1 MEKRSIAPETIEE
14 KIVWYSMVWTWGFYI
29 LGALY
34 VVAPVI
40 GWILFAIG
48 FKKLCEELIAGGSI
62 ARFGIS
68 WTIIIWFLGMFV
80 MLIALI
86 IGHINYDIALG
97 SIIKSSIGWAKGW
110 ALLAL
115 FPFIGCL
122 SIRSELV
129 IRACCVVGLHTLCAV
144 PIFVLAW
151 LVGAP
156 QVLYVS
162 PIQAVGGPGPEFF
175 MVSLYEIDPGS
186 GMPRWRMFTPWAP
199 ALGFVANVYMLC
211 ALSEKDK
218 LWKAAGIMGAIFMIL
233 MSQSRLGIVAALVVP
248 FITLGI
254 SYISHPLMLAAG
266 GIGAAGLGIIMSPLI
281 AAADVVMTKFSE
293 ARADSSR
300 VRAALGRIALQ
311 RWKSEAPIWGHGV
324 VERGPH
330 MVEYMPI
337 GSHHTWYGLLF
348 VKGVVGLFALLLPL
362 IVGLL
367 ELSIKSSRHKEARLG
382 LGMVLLLFLYTFGEN
397 LEVLAYLIWPGLLF
411 IGMGAKPSACLIWE
425 QIQKEKLAQK
435 VTSTVDRAAG

>member
-1 MEKRSIAPETIEE
+1 MEKERIAPETIEE
-14 KIVWYSMVWTWGFYI
+14 KIVWYSMIWTWGFYV

-48 FKKLCEELIAGGSI
+48 FKKLCDELIAGGSI
-62 ARFGIS
+62 SRFGIS
-68 WTIIIWFLGMFV
+68 WTIISWFLGMFV

-86 IGHINYDIALG
+86 IGHLNYNIGLG
-97 SIIKSSIGWAKGW
+97 PIIKSSIGWAKGW

-122 SIRSELV
+122 SIRSEVV
-129 IRACCVVGLHTLCAV
+129 IRACCVVGMHTVCAV

-211 ALSEKDK
+211 ALSEKDIR
-218 LWKAAGIMGAIFMIL
+218 WKAFGIIGAILMIL

-254 SYISHPLMLAAG
+254 SNISHPLMLAAG
-266 GIGAAGLGIIMSPLI
+266 GVGAAALGIIMSPLI

-311 RWKSEAPIWGHGV
+311 RWQSEAPIWGHGV

-348 VKGVVGLFALLLPL
+348 VKGLVGLLACLIPM

-382 LGMVLLLFLYTFGEN
+382 LGMLLLLFLYTFGEN

-411 IGMGAKPSACLIWE
+411 IGMGAKPSVALRWE
-425 QIQKEKLAQK
+425 KEQKELLAAKQA
-435 VTSTVDRAAG
+435 TSVDPAVG

>member
-1 MEKRSIAPETIEE
+1 METRRITPETIEE
-14 KIVWYSMVWTWGFYI
+14 KIVWYSIIWTWGFYV

-48 FKKLCEELIAGGSI
+48 FKKLCEDLIVGGNIS
-62 ARFGIS
+62 RFGIS
-68 WTIIIWFLGMFV
+68 WTVLSWFFGMFV

-86 IGHINYDIALG
+86 VGHLNYDIGLG
-97 SIIKSSIGWAKGW
+97 PIIKSSIGWAKGW

-129 IRACCVVGLHTLCAV
+129 IRACCVVGMHTLIAV

-211 ALSEKDK
+211 ALSEKD
-218 LWKAAGIMGAIFMIL
+218 LRWKAAGMLGAIFMIL

-254 SYISHPLMLAAG
+254 SHISHPLMLAAG
-266 GIGAAGLGIIMSPLI
+266 GIATAGLGIIMSPLI

-311 RWKSEAPIWGHGV
+311 RWQSEAPIWGHGV

-330 MVEYMPI
+330 MVEFMPI

-348 VKGVVGLFALLLPL
+348 VKGIVGLAALLVPM
-362 IVGLL
+362 IVCLL

-411 IGMGAKPSACLIWE
+411 IGMGARPSASLRWE
-425 QIQKEKLAQK
+425 REQREKSAK
-435 VTSTVDRAAG
+435 IKDASVDPAAG